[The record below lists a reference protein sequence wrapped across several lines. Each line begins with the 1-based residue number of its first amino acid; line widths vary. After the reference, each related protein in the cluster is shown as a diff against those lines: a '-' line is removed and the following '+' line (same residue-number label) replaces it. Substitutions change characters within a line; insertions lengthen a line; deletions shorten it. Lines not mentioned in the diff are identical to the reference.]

1 MTLIAL
7 IEACA
12 ARLAEAGVSFGHGT
26 TNALDEAA
34 WLVLWQLGLPLDTL
48 LDGDDSLADTP
59 VAADKQALVQALV
72 AERIS
77 SRKPAAYLTHEAWL
91 QGFAFYVDERVIVP
105 RSLIAELLVDGGMD
119 YFLHPSTHKVL
130 DLCTG
135 NGSLAVIAASVFP
148 DVTVA
153 ASDLSS
159 DALAVAQIN
168 VQKHGLQDR
177 ITLVASDGLA
187 APELA
192 ALGPFDLIVC
202 NPPYVNRQSMADL
215 PPEYRAEP
223 AMALDG
229 NLDGGSDGMDFVRSL
244 LQSVAAH
251 LNPQGVL
258 VLEIG
263 NERPYFE
270 AAFPSL
276 EVIWLETSAGEDQV
290 LLLTRETLYP

>member
-1 MTLIAL
+1 MTLMAL
-7 IEACA
+7 VQACA
-12 ARLAEAGVSFGHGT
+12 ARLADAGVSFGHGT

-91 QGFAFYVDERVIVP
+91 QGFPFYVDERVIVP

-148 DVTVA
+148 DVTVT

-168 VQKHGLQDR
+168 VQKHGLQER
-177 ITLVASDGLA
+177 VTLVASDGLA

-290 LLLTRETLYP
+290 LLLTRETLHS

>member
-12 ARLAEAGVSFGHGT
+12 ARLADAGVSFGHGT

-34 WLVLWQLGLPLDTL
+34 WLVLWQLGMPLDTL
-48 LDGDDSLADTP
+48 LDGEESLADTP

-148 DVTVA
+148 DVTVV

-187 APELA
+187 AHELA

-229 NLDGGSDGMDFVRSL
+229 NLGGGSDGMDFVRSL

-290 LLLTRETLYP
+290 LLLTRETLNS